1 MPKNGLML
9 LQARRWPANEALI
22 GRTRLV

>member
-1 MPKNGLML
+1 MPKNGLMQ